1 MLSKLAELYLSMSS
15 ASVAVKAMFS
25 TTGLNGKR
33 TVLAPDK
40 LNRISF
46 SHENY
51 AYLLNS
57 EQTGNNDDF

>member
-1 MLSKLAELYLSMSS
+1 MSS